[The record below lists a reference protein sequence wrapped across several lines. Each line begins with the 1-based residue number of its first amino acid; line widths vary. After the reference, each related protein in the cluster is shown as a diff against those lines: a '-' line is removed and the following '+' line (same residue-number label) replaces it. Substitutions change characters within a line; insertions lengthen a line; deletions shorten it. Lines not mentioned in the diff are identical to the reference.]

1 MIAAP
6 ERGLDLNVKSV
17 AERIMKLA
25 VKNSPAFI
33 RANANRAEKLAVIEA
48 LKVEIPA
55 LEKEL
60 ADAQLEL
67 EVAKV
72 ESESR
77 VVDPIDWSKAENLDT
92 QAEIRALG
100 IAMIDDVGNEN
111 VYVIKDGMPYYFKPV
126 NTDNYAKGEHDFS
139 GDDAYGEN
147 EQSVNVDGLDYTP
160 IDLNADNAKLEWD
173 KAISETN
180 GNEFEAAKNVYQKT
194 LQGHYVNTSIGK
206 VLISGLGWQEMKQG
220 LKRDSLRA
228 KTIPYI
234 AAILKEGSVG
244 DFDPNNKPE
253 KKPDVT
259 GYYPFT
265 KTLEIDEKLVTA
277 ELKVE
282 QKQKGEFVY
291 YLRASEDAVL
301 DGTNENAGLLRFL
314 PDSPALQ
321 RSEVPT
327 LDSSV
332 EPNTGGVNIIILKV
346 TDLEGNEIT
355 ELEDKIEHVWTD
367 APVNNYVVSKAANN
381 ASKIRPLPGKSFS
394 ENDFKLLID
403 WIKANGWSAR
413 KEKNY
418 VYAIGE
424 ALKDKWDDIPDANR
438 TTQHDIK
445 VQKYADKE
453 AQTEAE
459 TQETLKHPAAQ
470 WIAGVFGDDFKTP
483 WIRASL
489 VRFITGEE
497 GETGVMLDHAWL
509 KGILALGATP
519 EQLDGMSR
527 MDILEYIKSKYQG
540 TNEQTNEQAEVE
552 KEAEAAGTEG
562 GGAKGKIE
570 SVEELV
576 DIALSR
582 KDGNKAFAEIG
593 EITQDVAEKV
603 KQVTG
608 IDVTGWVHGIDEAAI
623 RHIIK
628 EHGDNLVEES
638 RGQVAVTPQDISR
651 INEIVQNPD
660 SIEKGDPLPNGNE
673 TVIYKKTIEGTSIY
687 VQEMRDGRRK
697 LTAKTLWKVRA
708 VPPATVET
716 GLVHTSE
723 TSSTQP
729 PQDDKNIPQPKN
741 NAITSVEIEKELE
754 DLKPL
759 IGTRA
764 FDDKID
770 PLIEKIFAA
779 GLMPD
784 YEPQLVELDRL
795 HGNAK
800 VAKHRG
806 I

>member
-48 LKVEIPA
+48 LKVEIPV

-60 ADAQLEL
+60 ADAQHEL

-355 ELEDKIEHVWTD
+355 ELEDSIDKDPEST
-367 APVNNYVVSKAANN
+367 ATEEETNLEPEVNNPDGLSDAEMVVLLATSMYKSGFRKDKAESDTRTVYLGSTADGIRSNEYDAAVNSLN
-381 ASKIRPLPGKSFS
+381 AAGIYLKRSAITVTGRSLIDAFMPGIQTDKKLRSFS
-394 ENDFKLLID
+394 GKF
-403 WIKANGWSAR
+403 AN
-413 KEKNY
+413 K
-418 VYAIGE
+418 
-424 ALKDKWDDIPDANR
+424 
-438 TTQHDIK
+438 
-445 VQKYADKE
+445 
-453 AQTEAE
+453 
-459 TQETLKHPAAQ
+459 TQEA
-470 WIAGVFGDDFKTP
+470 
-483 WIRASL
+483 
-489 VRFITGEE
+489 
-497 GETGVMLDHAWL
+497 
-509 KGILALGATP
+509 
-519 EQLDGMSR
+519 
-527 MDILEYIKSKYQG
+527 
-540 TNEQTNEQAEVE
+540 NEQTNEQTEVE
-552 KEAEAAGTEG
+552 KETEAAGEEG
-562 GGAKGKIE
+562 GVAGTE
-570 SVEELV
+570 HNPVE
-576 DIALSR
+576 
-582 KDGNKAFAEIG
+582 G
-593 EITQDVAEKV
+593 
-603 KQVTG
+603 
-608 IDVTGWVHGIDEAAI
+608 
-623 RHIIK
+623 
-628 EHGDNLVEES
+628 GDNVNQS
-638 RGQVAVTPQDISR
+638 
-651 INEIVQNPD
+651 
-660 SIEKGDPLPNGNE
+660 
-673 TVIYKKTIEGTSIY
+673 
-687 VQEMRDGRRK
+687 
-697 LTAKTLWKVRA
+697 
-708 VPPATVET
+708 
-716 GLVHTSE
+716 
-723 TSSTQP
+723 
-729 PQDDKNIPQPKN
+729 
-741 NAITSVEIEKELE
+741 EIEKELE
-754 DLKPL
+754 DLKL
-759 IGTRA
+759 LVGAGNA
-764 FDDKID
+764 FDEKID
-770 PLIEKIFAA
+770 ALIEKIFAS
-779 GLMPD
+779 GLMPQ
-784 YEPQLVELDRL
+784 YEPKLLQLDRDNS
-795 HGNAK
+795 NANVK
-800 VAKHRG
+800 AAG
-806 I
+806 L

>member
-1 MIAAP
+1 MLNKKDITVIAAP

-48 LKVEIPA
+48 LKVEIPV

-60 ADAQLEL
+60 ADAQHEL

-77 VVDPIDWSKAENLDT
+77 VAVDPVLSESKNKVNLEWSEASDVEN
-92 QAEIRALG
+92 
-100 IAMIDDVGNEN
+100 
-111 VYVIKDGMPYYFKPV
+111 K
-126 NTDNYAKGEHDFS
+126 DFS
-139 GDDAYGEN
+139 TLNELQQFMREEYEN
-147 EQSVNVDGLDYTP
+147 
-160 IDLNADNAKLEWD
+160 
-173 KAISETN
+173 
-180 GNEFEAAKNVYQKT
+180 
-194 LQGHYVNTSIGK
+194 
-206 VLISGLGWQEMKQG
+206 
-220 LKRDSLRA
+220 
-228 KTIPYI
+228 
-234 AAILKEGSVG
+234 
-244 DFDPNNKPE
+244 DPAN
-253 KKPDVT
+253 
-259 GYYPFT
+259 
-265 KTLEIDEKLVTA
+265 
-277 ELKVE
+277 
-282 QKQKGEFVY
+282 
-291 YLRASEDAVL
+291 
-301 DGTNENAGLLRFL
+301 L
-314 PDSPALQ
+314 PDSGYDKHRFTILDTKSIRIDVGINKGDFNPFVDNLSKYLIADGYDVDVEADLPGIGSADPEPIGTLENLPVGMGVMPVDGGYAITEQGIINESYGVFGSINEAHKFAMTIADNHATGPINEESAKAAFNRYEDALSKVQKGSNSKAKGKELTIAKKEYEDAKIALQ
-321 RSEVPT
+321 PMGEWMLAQANKT
-327 LDSSV
+327 LSDVSQALTLPYGYLRTQPNLGGKFISGNVNSV
-332 EPNTGGVNIIILKV
+332 NQISLYIRNDTV
-346 TDLEGNEIT
+346 
-355 ELEDKIEHVWTD
+355 DKE
-367 APVNNYVVSKAANN
+367 
-381 ASKIRPLPGKSFS
+381 
-394 ENDFKLLID
+394 
-403 WIKANGWSAR
+403 
-413 KEKNY
+413 
-418 VYAIGE
+418 
-424 ALKDKWDDIPDANR
+424 DANQFSIEVR
-438 TTQHDIK
+438 VSVDRPNVFIHFTKGIQFGFRGEDIK
-445 VQKYADKE
+445 VFGNSGVLTTATYEKL
-453 AQTEAE
+453 
-459 TQETLKHPAAQ
+459 TQA
-470 WIAGVFGDDFKTP
+470 IN
-483 WIRASL
+483 ASL
-489 VRFITGEE
+489 QSAIDKVVDSLNSTN
-497 GETGVMLDHAWL
+497 
-509 KGILALGATP
+509 
-519 EQLDGMSR
+519 S
-527 MDILEYIKSKYQG
+527 G